1 MAQTLSSSTKS
12 PTTIKFLCSYGGKIV
27 PRPSDGELRYVGG
40 QTRVL
45 SVDRSI
51 TFLEL
56 MVKFGELC
64 GSSMDLKCKLPS
76 EDLDVL
82 ISVKSEEEL
91 RNVIGEYD
99 RVSPEAKIRALLFP
113 IKSAKKVSPPS
124 SPLSCF
130 DFPSV
135 RKPRRRAVPF
145 AFGYY
150 AAPPFTA
157 ANHCFSPAVG
167 YPVVAGEYRNYAVT
181 SPMRQLHRVPHRNYA
196 H

>member
-45 SVDRSI
+45 SVDQ
-51 TFLEL
+51 L

-76 EDLDVL
+76 EDLDLL

-99 RVSPEAKIRALLFP
+99 RVSPEAKIRAVLFP

-124 SPLSCF
+124 SPMSCF

-135 RKPRRRAVPF
+135 RKPQRRAVPF
-145 AFGYY
+145 AVG
-150 AAPPFTA
+150 FTA

-167 YPVVAGEYRNYAVT
+167 YPVIAGEYRNYAVT

>member
-1 MAQTLSSSTKS
+1 MAPTFSSSPKA

-27 PRPSDGELRYVGG
+27 PRPTDGELRYVGG

-82 ISVKSEEEL
+82 ISIKSEEEL
-91 RNVIGEYD
+91 RSVIGEYD
-99 RVSPEAKIRALLFP
+99 RVSPEAKIRAVLFP

-130 DFPSV
+130 DFPSA
-135 RKPRRRAVPF
+135 RKPQRRAVPV
-145 AFGYY
+145 AVGYC
-150 AAPPFTA
+150 AAPPFTDR
-157 ANHCFSPAVG
+157 CFSPAVG
-167 YPVVAGEYRNYAVT
+167 YPVIAGEYRNYAVT
-181 SPMRQLHRVPHRNYA
+181 SPRHLHRVPHRNYA
-196 H
+196 Q